1 MTKRILAA
9 FLCVCLLL
17 CFAGC
22 GSRKDQNSDEQ
33 NNRPSTS
40 VKEKQRSNVMEYD
53 EEIGESYY
61 LLGDF
66 ENYFECS
73 QVKYSGGKMTQIKKS
88 ESPDLVT
95 YGNQS
100 LQVVVPAGESDVALR
115 MATDTA
121 FFNETTDFSN
131 LTKVSFDVYNAQD
144 ESRSVRFYLNR
155 FMRTAT
161 SDGTWNYAWEDI
173 WHDDNQYST
182 SFRFELEPN
191 AWTHIEIT
199 AQEFANKLQPDLSQ
213 VDAFNVEFEDGRLYD
228 TDQVYYLDN
237 VRVYISEE

>member
-1 MTKRILAA
+1 MKNRILAA
-9 FLCVCLLL
+9 FLCVILVL

-22 GSRKDQNSDEQ
+22 
-33 NNRPSTS
+33 NNQQGQSPDNGPDT
-40 VKEKQRSNVMEYD
+40 VQKEKHRSNVMEYD
-53 EEIGESYY
+53 QEIGEYYY
-61 LLGDF
+61 LMGDF
-66 ENYFECS
+66 ESYFECS
-73 QVKYSGGKMTQIKKS
+73 QVKYTGGKMTQIKKS

-95 YGNQS
+95 YGEQS
-100 LQVVVPAGESDVALR
+100 LQIVVPAGESDVSLR

-131 LTKVSFDVYNAQD
+131 LTKVSFDVYNGQN
-144 ESRSVRFYLNR
+144 ESRSVQFYLNR

-173 WHDDNQYST
+173 WHDDNQYGT
-182 SFRFELEPN
+182 AFRFELKPN
-191 AWTHIEIT
+191 GWTHIEIT
-199 AQEFANKLQPDLSQ
+199 AQDFANKFQTDLSQ
-213 VDAFNVEFEDGRLYD
+213 VDGFYVEFEDGRLYD

>member
-22 GSRKDQNSDEQ
+22 GNQQSQNSDDQ
-33 NNRPSTS
+33 NNQSNID
-40 VKEKQRSNVMEYD
+40 KEDKQRYNVMEYD
-53 EEIGESYY
+53 EEIGEDYY
-61 LLGDF
+61 LIGDF

>member
-1 MTKRILAA
+1 MTKRILAV
-9 FLCVCLLL
+9 FLCLCLLL
-17 CFAGC
+17 CAAGC
-22 GSRKDQNSDEQ
+22 GNQQSQNSDNQ
-33 NNRPSTS
+33 NNQSNAG
-40 VKEKQRSNVMEYD
+40 KEEKQRSNVMEFD

-73 QVKYSGGKMTQIKKS
+73 QVKYSGGKMAQIKKS

-95 YGNQS
+95 YGDQS

-131 LTKVSFDVYNAQD
+131 LTKVSFDVYNAQN
-144 ESRSVRFYLNR
+144 EGRAVRFYLNR

-199 AQEFANKLQPDLSQ
+199 AQEFASKLQPDLSQ
-213 VDAFNVEFEDGRLYD
+213 VDGFYVEFEDGRLYD
-228 TDQVYYLDN
+228 TDQIYYLDN

>member
-1 MTKRILAA
+1 MKKRILAA

-22 GSRKDQNSDEQ
+22 GNQQGQDPDVQND
-33 NNRPSTS
+33 RPAT
-40 VKEKQRSNVMEYD
+40 VQKEKRRSNVMEYD
-53 EEIGESYY
+53 EQTGESYY

-66 ENYFECS
+66 ESYFECS
-73 QVKYSGGKMTQIKKS
+73 QVKYTGGKMAQIKKS
-88 ESPDLVT
+88 EEPELVT
-95 YGNQS
+95 YGEQS
-100 LQVVVPAGESDVALR
+100 LQVVVPAGETDVALR

-182 SFRFELEPN
+182 SFRFDLAPN

-199 AQEFANKLQPDLSQ
+199 AKEFAAKLQPDLSQ

-228 TDQVYYLDN
+228 TDQTYYLDN
-237 VRVYISEE
+237 VRVYIEE

>member
-22 GSRKDQNSDEQ
+22 GNQQSQNSDDQ
-33 NNRPSTS
+33 NNQSNID
-40 VKEKQRSNVMEYD
+40 KEDKQRYNVMEYD
-53 EEIGESYY
+53 EEVGEDYY
-61 LLGDF
+61 LIGDF

>member
-1 MTKRILAA
+1 MKKRILAA
-9 FLCVCLLL
+9 FLCVFLML

-22 GSRKDQNSDEQ
+22 QDSQSQPSDEQ
-33 NNRPSTS
+33 SDRPA
-40 VKEKQRSNVMEYD
+40 VVQKEKNRSNVMEYD
-53 EEIGESYY
+53 EEIGADYY
-61 LLGDF
+61 LIGDF
-66 ENYFECS
+66 ESYFECS
-73 QVKYSGGKMTQIKKS
+73 QVKYSGGKMKQIKKS
-88 ESPDLVT
+88 ENPDLVT
-95 YGNQS
+95 YGEQS
-100 LQVVVPAGESDVALR
+100 LQITVPAGESDVALR

-131 LTKVSFDVYNAQD
+131 LSKVSFDVYNAQD

-182 SFRFELEPN
+182 SFRFDLNPN
-191 AWTHIEIT
+191 GWTHIEIT
-199 AQEFANKLQPDLSQ
+199 AQEFANKHQPDLSQ
-213 VDAFNVEFEDGRLYD
+213 VDGFYVEFEDGRLYD
-228 TDQVYYLDN
+228 TDQTYYLDN

>member
-1 MTKRILAA
+1 MKKRILTA

-17 CFAGC
+17 CFAAC
-22 GSRKDQNSDEQ
+22 DDQQSQTAQGQDA
-33 NNRPSTS
+33 RPD
-40 VKEKQRSNVMEYD
+40 VIAKEKKRSNVMEYD
-53 EEIGESYY
+53 QEAGEYYY

-73 QVKYSGGKMTQIKKS
+73 QVKYTGGRMAQVTKS
-88 ESPDLVT
+88 ENPDLVT

-100 LQVVVPAGESDVALR
+100 LQITVPAGESDVALR

-144 ESRSVRFYLNR
+144 EVRSVRFYLNR

-173 WHDDNQYST
+173 WHDDNQYGT
-182 SFRFELEPN
+182 SFRFDMEPN

-199 AQEFANKLQPDLSQ
+199 VQDFAGKLQEDLSQ
-213 VDAFNVEFEDGRLYD
+213 IDGFYVEFEDGRLFD
-228 TDQVYYLDN
+228 TDQIYYLDN
-237 VRVYISEE
+237 VRVYIGEE

>member
-1 MTKRILAA
+1 MKNRILAA
-9 FLCVCLLL
+9 LLCISLVL

-22 GSRKDQNSDEQ
+22 KGRQSQAAEGQ
-33 NNRPSTS
+33 NNKPDAMQ
-40 VKEKQRSNVMEYD
+40 KEKNRSNVMEYD
-53 EEIGESYY
+53 DEIGEYYY
-61 LLGDF
+61 LIGDF
-66 ENYFECS
+66 ESYFECS
-73 QVKYSGGKMTQIKKS
+73 QVKYSGGKMAQIKKS
-88 ESPDLVT
+88 EHPDLVT
-95 YGNQS
+95 YGDQS
-100 LQVVVPAGESDVALR
+100 LQVVVPAGESDVSLR

-182 SFRFELEPN
+182 SFRFDLNPN
-191 AWTHIEIT
+191 GWTHIEIT
-199 AQEFANKLQPDLSQ
+199 AQDFANKNQPDLSQ
-213 VDAFNVEFEDGRLYD
+213 VDGFYVEFEDGRLYD
-228 TDQVYYLDN
+228 ANQTYYLDN
-237 VRVYISEE
+237 VRVYIEE

>member
-17 CFAGC
+17 CFASC
-22 GSRKDQNSDEQ
+22 GNQQSQNSDDQ
-33 NNRPSTS
+33 NNQSNID
-40 VKEKQRSNVMEYD
+40 KEDKQRYNVMEYD
-53 EEIGESYY
+53 EEIGEDYY
-61 LLGDF
+61 LIGDF

>member
-1 MTKRILAA
+1 MKKRILAA

-17 CFAGC
+17 CVTGC
-22 GSRKDQNSDEQ
+22 GNQQDQDPDVQ
-33 NNRPSTS
+33 NDRPAT
-40 VKEKQRSNVMEYD
+40 VQKEKRRSNVMEYD
-53 EEIGESYY
+53 EQTGESYY

-66 ENYFECS
+66 ESYFECS
-73 QVKYSGGKMTQIKKS
+73 QVKYTGGKMAQIKKS
-88 ESPDLVT
+88 DDPELVT
-95 YGNQS
+95 YGEQS
-100 LQVVVPAGESDVALR
+100 LQVVVPAGETDVALR

-173 WHDDNQYST
+173 WHDDNQYNT
-182 SFRFELEPN
+182 SFRFDMAPN

-199 AQEFANKLQPDLSQ
+199 EQEFFSKLQSEQFDFDLSQ
-213 VDAFNVEFEDGRLYD
+213 VDGFYVEFEDGRL
-228 TDQVYYLDN
+228 
-237 VRVYISEE
+237 

>member
-1 MTKRILAA
+1 MKKRILAA
-9 FLCVCLLL
+9 FLCVSVLL

-22 GSRKDQNSDEQ
+22 KDRQSQTPDSQ
-33 NNRPSTS
+33 ATQPDAAQ
-40 VKEKQRSNVMEYD
+40 KEKHRSNVMEYD
-53 EEIGESYY
+53 EEIGADYY

-66 ENYFECS
+66 ESYFECS
-73 QVKYSGGKMTQIKKS
+73 QVKYTGGKIAQIKKS
-88 ESPDLVT
+88 ENPDLVT
-95 YGNQS
+95 YGDQS
-100 LQVVVPAGESDVALR
+100 LQVIVPAGESDVSLR

-131 LTKVSFDVYNAQD
+131 LKKVSFDVYNAQD

-182 SFRFELEPN
+182 SFRFDMAPN
-191 AWTHIEIT
+191 SWTHIEIT
-199 AQEFANKLQPDLSQ
+199 AEEFANKNQPDLSQ
-213 VDAFNVEFEDGRLYD
+213 VDGFYVEFEDGRLYD
-228 TDQVYYLDN
+228 TDQTYYLDN
-237 VRVYISEE
+237 VRVYIGEE